1 MHEDNHELLEVIKQ
15 VLERTEETKECVQR
29 LDKKVDLH
37 IQKTEIELSQIA
49 ELDNKQNALLEEH
62 SKRSDRLERDNILRE
77 EGLRKE
83 FEDRFQDIEKPREW
97 IITTGKVL
105 VWIASAA
112 GALYG
117 AYEFIRAFILK

>member
-1 MHEDNHELLEVIKQ
+1 MHDDNNNLMEVIKQ

-49 ELDNKQNALLEEH
+49 ELDARQNMILEEH
-62 SKRSDRLERDNILRE
+62 AKRSDRLERDNILRE

-83 FEDRFQDIEKPREW
+83 FDQRFEKIEKPREW
-97 IITTGKVL
+97 IITTGKVFFWL
-105 VWIASAA
+105 ASAA

-117 AYEFIRAFILK
+117 AYEFINAFIIK